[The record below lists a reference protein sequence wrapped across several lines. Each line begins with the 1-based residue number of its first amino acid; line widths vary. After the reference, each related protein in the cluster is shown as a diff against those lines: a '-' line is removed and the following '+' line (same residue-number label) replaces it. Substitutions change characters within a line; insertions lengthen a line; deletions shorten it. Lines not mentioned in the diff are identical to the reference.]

1 MHEFCLISD
10 LICKIRAIACEQDA
24 KRISGVKVKLGALAH
39 ISEEHFHE
47 HFVQAA
53 LGTPAEG
60 ARLEI
65 ETSIDESDPH
75 AQDILLESVDVEN
88 E

>member
-1 MHEFCLISD
+1 MSD
-10 LICKIRAIACEQDA
+10 LIRKIRAIAREQGVD
-24 KRISGVKVKLGALAH
+24 RVSSVKVRFGALTH

-65 ETSIDESDPH
+65 DTSIDEGDPH

>member
-1 MHEFCLISD
+1 MHEFSLISD
-10 LICKIRAIACEQDA
+10 LMWKIRAIAREQGA
-24 KRISGVKVKLGALAH
+24 KRVSGVKVKLGALAH

-65 ETSIDESDPH
+65 EVSTDKSDPR
-75 AQDILLESVDVEN
+75 AQDILLQSVDVED